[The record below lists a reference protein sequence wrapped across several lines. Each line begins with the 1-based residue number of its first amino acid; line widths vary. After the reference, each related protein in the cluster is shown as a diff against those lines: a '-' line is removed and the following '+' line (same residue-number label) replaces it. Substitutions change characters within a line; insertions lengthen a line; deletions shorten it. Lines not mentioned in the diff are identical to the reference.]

1 MAFKSKI
8 KPEDL
13 KDLTEVNYI
22 KLTQKE
28 VKRAAKFGETGVVI
42 LSDYKFACGGVGT
55 MMILGKMSGPLMKY
69 YKQLKKDRSQEKDF
83 AKGVCYF
90 EEVDGGN
97 PTMRI
102 ALNDG
107 KGKPS
112 KMKKNG
118 KKLFKKLGF
127 ETDIFK
133 GELNLEEETLDQEEL
148 DHIEDQVDEANDD
161 QKMRAIAKAY
171 KKAFALVAKN
181 VVPLLKAKEGITE
194 AHYQLSRKLLKLSK
208 SLQDKQTEIAEKQQE
223 KYASFVEEVKS
234 REPKIIKIVA
244 NLKKWLAES
253 TVEGSLEEV
262 LQQLEEKKAAIED
275 KLANLQPDLKSL
287 LNL

>member
-13 KDLTEVNYI
+13 KDLNQVNYI
-22 KLTQKE
+22 KLCQKE
-28 VKRAAKFGETGVVI
+28 VKRAATFGETGVVI
-42 LSDYKFACGGVGT
+42 LSDYEFACGTVGT

-69 YKQLKKDRSQEKDF
+69 YKQLKKDRKQEKDF
-83 AKGVCYF
+83 ARGVCYF
-90 EEVDGGN
+90 EDVEGGD
-97 PTMRI
+97 PIMRI

-127 ETDIFK
+127 ATDIFK
-133 GELNLEEETLDQEEL
+133 GDLNLEEETLEQEEL
-148 DHIEDQVDEANDD
+148 DTIEDQVDKENDD
-161 QKMRAIAKAY
+161 QKMRVIAQAY

-181 VVPLLKAKEGITE
+181 VVPLLKSREGITE

-208 SLQDKQTEIAEKQQE
+208 SLQDKQTEIEEKQQE
-223 KYASFVEEVKS
+223 KYSSFIEEVKT
-234 REPKIIKIVA
+234 REPQIIKIVA
-244 NLKKWLAES
+244 SLKKWLSE
-253 TVEGSLEEV
+253 TIVEGGLEEV
-262 LQQLEEKKAAIED
+262 LQQLEEKKAVIED

>member
-22 KLTQKE
+22 KLCQKE

-42 LSDYKFACGGVGT
+42 LSDYQFACGAVGT

-83 AKGVCYF
+83 AKGICYF
-90 EEVDGGN
+90 EGTEGDN
-97 PTMRI
+97 PVMRI

-107 KGKPS
+107 KGKPA

-133 GELNLEEETLDQEEL
+133 GELSLEEETLAEEEL
-148 DHIEDQVDEANDD
+148 DQIEEQVDTENDD
-161 QKMRAIAKAY
+161 QQMKRIVANY
-171 KKAFALVAKN
+171 KKAYGLVAKN
-181 VVPLLKAKEGITE
+181 LVPKLKDKNGITE
-194 AHYQLSRKLLKLSK
+194 AHYQLARKLLKLSK
-208 SLQDKQTEIAEKQQE
+208 SLQDKLEEIGQEDAEKY
-223 KYASFVEEVKS
+223 KAFVEDVKAK
-234 REPKIIKIVA
+234 EPKIIKIVA
-244 NLKKWLAES
+244 NLKKWLSER
-253 TVEGSLEEV
+253 TVEGSLEEII
-262 LQQLEEKKAAIED
+262 QQLNEKKAVIDAKMNQLTPNLKAI
-275 KLANLQPDLKSL
+275 LGI
-287 LNL
+287 